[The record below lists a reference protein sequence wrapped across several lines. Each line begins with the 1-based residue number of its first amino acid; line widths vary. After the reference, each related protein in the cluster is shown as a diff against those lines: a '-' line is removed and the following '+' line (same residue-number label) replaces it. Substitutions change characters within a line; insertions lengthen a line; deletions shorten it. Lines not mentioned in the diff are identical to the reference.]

1 MNSEIAYLL
10 YQRLLLV
17 QSGTVISNCEGQNI
31 LGRQEKKI
39 NLLYSEHTPT
49 CQQTN
54 WRAMRGSLQKR
65 KKYSNMS

>member
-17 QSGTVISNCEGQNI
+17 QSGTVPTSCEGQYI
-31 LGRQEKKI
+31 LRQQVKEI

-65 KKYSNMS
+65 